1 MPSMHGMINLS
12 QSHNNDGIYEIDFV
26 NLDGDI
32 RNANKSISIHQKNIK
47 VFDGLVP
54 LNLIVNESMFRDEM
68 IKVTIAFDELHNRIV
83 CNELIIDKSQLIM
96 S

>member
-1 MPSMHGMINLS
+1 MPSMHGMINLF
-12 QSHNNDGIYEIDFV
+12 QSHNNDEVYEIDFV

-32 RNANKSISIHQKNIK
+32 RNANKSIYIHQKDIK

-54 LNLIVNESMFRDEM
+54 LNLVVNESMFKDKM
-68 IKVTIAFDELHNRIV
+68 IKVTIVFDELHNRIV
-83 CNELIIDKSQLIM
+83 CNELIIDKSQLIT